1 MAEKKIPV
9 DELRSGMFVVA
20 LDRPWFDTPF
30 GAGGFEIRGQED
42 IAELR
47 RYCRHA
53 FVEVEDAVED
63 TGEQETAPDQETAVE
78 NALRRAEE
86 TLSRFRALLGDLF
99 LEAAGSPL
107 ASLAGIDALM
117 PGLLD
122 GIDED
127 SDAHIWQARL
137 ERGCCYDVAHALDCC
152 VLAVAFASHLGW
164 PRQACH
170 TLGKAALLLDIGMA
184 RVPRHILDKPGRL
197 TAEEFFAV
205 QRHVL
210 YAQEIL
216 AQAAG
221 CGDEV
226 LAIVRNHHERING
239 SGYPQ
244 GLQGEDISLPSQ
256 LVAMVDCYTAMTSSR
271 SYRDARSPYQV
282 LNQLYGWRDS
292 YFRGDLLEP
301 FIRFIGIY
309 PTASLVELT
318 NGEVGAVLGQNRP
331 RSLRPKV
338 LLMLEG
344 SSAASPCFLDLA
356 AEENSDVEVR
366 RGIERPPPGMVLD
379 AGLWRGLGRELSRG
393 GTGQPREG
401 AFTGR

>member
-53 FVEVEDAVED
+53 FVEVEDG
-63 TGEQETAPDQETAVE
+63 GEQEAVPDQEAAVVH
-78 NALRRAEE
+78 ALRRAEQ
-86 TLSRFRALLGDLF
+86 TLSRFRGLLGALF
-99 LEAAGSPL
+99 REAAGSPL
-107 ASLAGIDALM
+107 SSLAGIDALM

-122 GIDED
+122 GIDGD

-137 ERGCCYDVAHALDCC
+137 ERGSCYDVAHALDCC
-152 VLAVAFASHLGW
+152 VMTVAFASHLGW
-164 PRQACH
+164 SREACH

-184 RVPRHILDKPGRL
+184 RVPRPILDKPGRL
-197 TAEEFFAV
+197 TAEEFAAV

-226 LAIVRNHHERING
+226 LAIVRNHHERFNG

-244 GLQGEDISLPSQ
+244 GLQGEDISLSSQ

-292 YFRGDLLEP
+292 YFRADLLEP

-309 PTASLVELT
+309 PTASLVELN

-338 LLMLEG
+338 LLMLAG
-344 SSAASPCFLDLA
+344 SSAVSSRCRLLDLA
-356 AEENSDVEVR
+356 TEACHGLEVR
-366 RGIERPPPGMVLD
+366 RGVEAPPPGMVLE
-379 AGLWRGLGRELSRG
+379 AGLWRGLTRDRAEKSREEALTDR
-393 GTGQPREG
+393 
-401 AFTGR
+401 